1 MSPSPALAAAAASVA
16 VLAASLAVRA
26 APVAVADARAR
37 RRARPTPST
46 AALPVGHRPGVP
58 APLAGLGRRLVRLVA
73 AASGGTDREA
83 RRADQALPAV
93 LDQVTRQL
101 RSGSSLAVAV
111 RVATSGSD
119 DPSTAR
125 LADDLASGAAL
136 AEAVERWRVAVPSPA
151 RHLVGAAIGLAA
163 EAGGAVALVLDGVTD
178 TLRDRVALDR
188 EVAALS
194 SQARASAA
202 VLVAAP
208 IAFAVLA
215 SSADH
220 RVAGALL
227 GQPLGWACLSGGAV
241 LDVIGALWMARLVAR
256 AR

>member
-1 MSPSPALAAAAASVA
+1 MSAPAAVAAVVSAVA
-16 VLAASLAVRA
+16 VLAASTAVLAG
-26 APVAVADARAR
+26 PVAVADARTR
-37 RRARPTPST
+37 RRARSAAPVGAGPAVRRS
-46 AALPVGHRPGVP
+46 ALP
-58 APLAGLGRRLVRLVA
+58 APVTHAGRRLARLVM
-73 AASGGTDREA
+73 AASGRADREV

-101 RSGSSLAVAV
+101 RSGSSLAAAV
-111 RVATSGSD
+111 RAATTGAAD
-119 DPSTAR
+119 RSTAR
-125 LADDLASGAAL
+125 LADDLGAGVAL

-151 RHLVGAAIGLAA
+151 RHLVAAAIGLAA

-220 RVAGALL
+220 RVADALL
-227 GQPLGWACLSGGAV
+227 GQPLGWACLAGGAV
-241 LDVIGALWMARLVAR
+241 LDVVGALWMARLVAR

>member
-1 MSPSPALAAAAASVA
+1 MSAPAAFAAVVSAAA
-16 VLAASLAVRA
+16 VLAAS
-26 APVAVADARAR
+26 AVALAGPAAVAEARAR
-37 RRARPTPST
+37 RRARPVLPAAAGVRRS
-46 AALPVGHRPGVP
+46 ALP
-58 APLAGLGRRLVRLVA
+58 APVTRVGRRLARSIAV
-73 AASGGTDREA
+73 ASGRSDREA

-111 RVATSGSD
+111 RVSTTASPDRT
-119 DPSTAR
+119 TAR
-125 LADDLASGAAL
+125 LADDLGAGVAL
-136 AEAVERWRVAVPSPA
+136 GEAVERWRRAVPTPA
-151 RHLVGAAIGLAA
+151 RHLVAAALGLAA

-208 IAFAVLA
+208 VAFAVLA
-215 SSADH
+215 SGADH
-220 RVAGALL
+220 RVAEALF
-227 GQPLGWACLSGGAV
+227 GQPLGWACLAGGAV
-241 LDVIGALWMARLVAR
+241 LDVVGALWMARLVAR

>member
-1 MSPSPALAAAAASVA
+1 MTGSPLLAAIVSAVAVLAASVA
-16 VLAASLAVRA
+16 VLA

-37 RRARPTPST
+37 RRARPSAPG
-46 AALPVGHRPGVP
+46 LPVPAMPRHGVP
-58 APLAGLGRRLVRLVA
+58 DSLNDAARRCGRLVA
-73 AASGGTDREA
+73 VASGRSDREA

-101 RSGSSLAVAV
+101 RTGSSLAVAV
-111 RVATSGSD
+111 RSATTAAD
-119 DPSTAR
+119 DRSTAR
-125 LADDLASGAAL
+125 LADDLGAGVAL
-136 AEAVERWRVAVPSPA
+136 VAAVERWRTAVPTPA
-151 RHLVGAAIGLAA
+151 RHLVAAAIGLAA
-163 EAGGAVALVLDGVTD
+163 EAGGAVAVVLDGVTD

-208 IAFAVLA
+208 VAFAVLA
-215 SSADH
+215 SSADR
-220 RVAGALL
+220 RVAQALL
-227 GQPLGWACLSGGAV
+227 GHPLGWACLAAGAILDVVGAV
-241 LDVIGALWMARLVAR
+241 WMARLVAR

>member
-1 MSPSPALAAAAASVA
+1 MPAPGAGRAPRPRR
-16 VLAASLAVRA
+16 VLPRPGAEPRCP
-26 APVAVADARAR
+26 APVVA
-37 RRARPTPST
+37 
-46 AALPVGHRPGVP
+46 
-58 APLAGLGRRLVRLVA
+58 LGRRLARLVA
-73 AASGGTDREA
+73 VASGRSDREA

-111 RVATSGSD
+111 RVATTGSVD
-119 DPSTAR
+119 RSTAR
-125 LADDLASGAAL
+125 LADDLGAGVAL
-136 AEAVERWRVAVPSPA
+136 TEAVERWRVAVPTPA
-151 RHLVGAAIGLAA
+151 RHLVAAALGLAA

-208 IAFAVLA
+208 VAFAVLA

-220 RVAGALL
+220 RVAGTLL
-227 GQPLGWACLSGGAV
+227 GQPLGWACLAGGAV
-241 LDVIGALWMARLVAR
+241 LDVVGALWMARLVAR